1 MMYSRWTS
9 NNEMKKYLS
18 EINVKGGVEKS
29 GIAIMN
35 EGDNLYIDN
44 KEAHTLVI
52 GSTGSGKTQSIV
64 LPTIKLAIKAGE
76 SIVINDVKGDI
87 FERTSNAFEE
97 KGYKNIVINFEDS
110 ALGNSWNPLDLPYS
124 LYKEGKM
131 DQALTQIEDI
141 AYYLFY
147 DPKEKIVDNFWL
159 NSIIDYFTG
168 ITLYLFANAKEDEIN
183 LTSVY
188 NLGNDINILHQEEK
202 ILKQLDKN
210 SNIYIYLS
218 SILNSPKETF
228 GSIVSY
234 FSQKFKRYICREEL
248 SNMLAKTD
256 FDLSKICEEKTAI
269 FVVSGNAT
277 YSGNLIPLLVNQ
289 IINSANIK
297 QNNKRI
303 NIILDEFDSM
313 LPIKNFAK
321 IINYSRSI
329 NIRFIVVIKSY
340 LDLIN
345 IYGKEDYETIKLC
358 FSNTIYLHSDN
369 IYTLEEISNSCGISS
384 TEKGK
389 DIPLIS
395 IQELKLLKA
404 FEAVILVPR
413 MYPFKTTLLPDYKI
427 DWGFNTK
434 EKQIPKRKT
443 NEYKIYSLDK

>member
-110 ALGNSWNPLDLPYS
+110 SLGNSWNPLDLPYS

-248 SNMLAKTD
+248 SNMLAKTG

-303 NIILDEFDSM
+303 NIILDEEKNNYLFYCIGYSLM
-313 LPIKNFAK
+313 QIKKFLLIKLLTLLITILLFNNLLQIIIRK
-321 IINYSRSI
+321 ILDINTYFNLVI
-329 NIRFIVVIKSY
+329 NIVLIVSTIIITMFMIIERRK
-340 LDLIN
+340 
-345 IYGKEDYETIKLC
+345 KYE
-358 FSNTIYLHSDN
+358 
-369 IYTLEEISNSCGISS
+369 
-384 TEKGK
+384 EKNVH
-389 DIPLIS
+389 
-395 IQELKLLKA
+395 
-404 FEAVILVPR
+404 F
-413 MYPFKTTLLPDYKI
+413 
-427 DWGFNTK
+427 
-434 EKQIPKRKT
+434 
-443 NEYKIYSLDK
+443 